1 MSEEI
6 DLGGIKV
13 PAADWEATPESIKLV
28 LMGLLQRI
36 EALEEKLSKNS
47 RNSSLPPSK
56 DGFGA
61 KSKNKDKPKR
71 KALKMFKV
79 RQKEVF
85 LFKNLPSSSKIA
97 MLNNVFRL

>member
-13 PAADWEATPESIKLV
+13 PAADWEATPESIKLM
-28 LMGLLQRI
+28 LMTLLQRI
-36 EALEEKLSKNS
+36 EALEEKLNKNS

-61 KSKNKDKPKR
+61 PSKNKDKPKR
-71 KALKMFKV
+71 NPLTMAKV
-79 RQKEVF
+79 RGESIR
-85 LFKNLPSSSKIA
+85 NTS
-97 MLNNVFRL
+97 